1 MCWRKRIAMKPWIH
15 PQERRSRIFW
25 WVQITIGVIA
35 LIVGP
40 IFLLREPTRDHL
52 IIAAALVL
60 IGGSA
65 LFLSIRVMRKLP
77 EEYRYEAEEEDSNND
92 PR

>member
-1 MCWRKRIAMKPWIH
+1 MAVVLESLPLLRCQHDHNDVLAKANRNEALDSSAGEAL
-15 PQERRSRIFW
+15 QDFW

-52 IIAAALVL
+52 FIAAALVL

-65 LFLSIRVMRKLP
+65 LS
-77 EEYRYEAEEEDSNND
+77 SQ
-92 PR
+92 